1 MRYRAIAL
9 ATCIVWAAGCA
20 VAKTPDVAAAQA
32 GTVKGKAVVLVDA
45 GKPLA
50 VHAVGKPWQTVDG
63 ALVCGGKPNRLLA
76 NVAIGKGDFHVKAR
90 LRMADQKN
98 SAAAFFLG
106 KNYFGFEGARGTA
119 YLNGHIFGGVRMLKP
134 STDYFQRGAWID
146 FEAIRTSGRIRF
158 LINGKE
164 VVSAS
169 SKAEFEP
176 VGFSPFR
183 STMHIRHFSVEG
195 NLRVITPAKP
205 KGYTIPIIDL
215 AGQKERQVVV
225 DREAGQYL
233 GHVTTVLLE
242 DNKTMIAVYP
252 KGHGRGAIVMKRSTD
267 AGKTWSKRLPTPTS
281 WATSKEVP
289 TIHRVVDA
297 KGVKRLIMF
306 SGLYPA
312 RLAVSE
318 DDGKTWGELKPLGD
332 WGGIVVMGDVIA
344 LETKGHYMAMFHDD
358 GRFFTKKPERYSPR
372 KMIVYKT
379 FSTDGGLTWSFPEK
393 MFERSDVGL
402 CEPGMV
408 RSPDGKQ
415 IAVLFRENYRVR
427 NSHVILSNDEG
438 KTFTDPVELPGAMTG
453 DRHTIRYAPDG
464 RLVWTCRDT
473 CLDSPTQGDWVAWVG
488 TYDDII
494 KGRQGQYRIRLM
506 DNHNRWDCAY
516 PGMAVLPDGTF
527 VATTYGHW
535 TPGEKPYIVSV
546 RFTLAEID
554 ALAKA
559 QSARLKRPKQITIPT
574 IDVSGQAARR
584 VIVDSQDGRYLGQ
597 PDTVLMADGKTILVA
612 YPGGHGGPDTLLK
625 RSDDGGKTWSARLP
639 VPASFSGKHNS
650 PTIHRVTDTK
660 GLERLV
666 LIVSYPVMKQSV
678 SSDGG
683 RTWTPLKAMFSDKAR
698 GKPGYKGHAPP
709 KSVVRLTDGRYL
721 AMYHDHIRERP
732 RAIGLFQTISAD
744 GGVTW
749 SDPAGVGTH
758 TRYPGAHP
766 CEPGIIRSKDG
777 RQLLCLIRENSR
789 QYNSLM
795 MVSSNE
801 GRTWSDMVEL
811 PGSLTGDRHLPRF
824 APDGRLV
831 VPIRDMNKTSDTH
844 GDFVLWVGT
853 YEDILAGRP
862 GQYRVRLLDN
872 QGPPGDTG
880 YSGLELLGDG
890 TFVSTTYCR
899 LAKDAQ
905 PVVVSMRFKLDE
917 FDALVQRSQPTF
929 TDVFCQGVAND
940 GYPRVRIPAVCVT
953 KKGTVLAFAEGRQGG
968 DHSENDIIM
977 KRSTDRGKTWSKV
990 QIIAA
995 DGKNCLNNPLPVVLS
1010 DTGRVLLV
1018 YQVFPSDRHGRAIG
1032 KHVTLASP
1040 GLDGPGVQ
1048 KCFLV
1053 QSDDDGLTWSKP
1065 RDITAMVKRPKRI
1078 ESFASGPGVGIQ
1090 LRRGKHTGR
1099 ILVPINQSWHEGG
1112 SRRFEVYTAYSDDGG
1127 TTWKIGAAAAKGD
1140 PGEGNEVQVVELADG
1155 SVLLNSRST
1164 GRARLRKT
1172 ARSTDGGQTFS
1183 PLVDAKALIEPQCQ
1197 GSILRY
1203 TDPLDGFKSRL
1214 IFSNPASQSGRRN
1227 GTIRLSTD
1235 EGKTWPVARTLY
1247 AGGYAY
1253 SCLTVLPDG
1262 TIGCLFERDG
1272 YKRITFARFSLS
1284 WLTDG
1289 KDKLKAASGNKRPA
1303 ARKGKTK

>member
-1 MRYRAIAL
+1 MKYRIIAV
-9 ATCIVWAAGCA
+9 AACVVCWAQAAAAGPVVIVKAGKGGA
-20 VAKTPDVAAAQA
+20 VHV
-32 GTVKGKAVVLVDA
+32 VGKA
-45 GKPLA
+45 
-50 VHAVGKPWQTVDG
+50 WRSVDG
-63 ALVCGGKPNRLLA
+63 ALVGGGKPNRLHA
-76 NVAIGKGDFHVKAR
+76 NVAIGKGDFRITAR

-106 KNYFGFEGARGTA
+106 DNYFGFEGAGGTV
-119 YLNGHIFGGVRMLKP
+119 YLNGRIFGGKRMLKP
-134 STDYFQRGAWID
+134 SPDYFDRGSWID
-146 FEAIRTSGRIRF
+146 FEAIRASGRIRF

-164 VVSAS
+164 AVSAS
-169 SKAEFEP
+169 SDAAFEP
-176 VGFSPFR
+176 VGFSPAR

-195 NLRVITPAKP
+195 NLHAVEPAMP
-205 KGYTIPIIDL
+205 RGYTIPLVDL
-215 AGQKERQVVV
+215 AGQKHRQVVV

-267 AGKTWSKRLPTPTS
+267 AGKTWSKRLPVPES

-297 KGVKRLIMF
+297 KGVKRLIVF

-318 DDGKTWGELKPLGD
+318 DDGGTWSELKPLGD

-344 LETKGHYMAMFHDD
+344 LKAKGCYMAMFHDD
-358 GRFFTKKPERYSPR
+358 GRFFTKNAKRYSPR

-379 FSTDGGLTWSFPEK
+379 FSTDGGLTWSFPDK

-427 NSHVILSNDEG
+427 NSHMILSNDEG
-438 KTFTDPVELPGAMTG
+438 KTWTDPVELPGAMTG

-464 RLVWTCRDT
+464 RLVWTARDT
-473 CLDSPTQGDWVAWVG
+473 CLDSPTQGDWIAWVG
-488 TYDDII
+488 KYEDIV

-506 DNHNRWDCAY
+506 ENHKSKDCAY
-516 PGMAVLPDGTF
+516 PGMEVLPDGTF

-535 TPGEKPYIVSV
+535 TPGEQPYIVSL

-554 ALAKA
+554 KLARA
-559 QSARLKRPKQITIPT
+559 QAERTKRPKGITIPT
-574 IDVSGQAARR
+574 LDVSDQAERR
-584 VIVDSQDGRYLGQ
+584 VIVDREKGRYLGQ
-597 PDTVLMADGKTILVA
+597 PDTVLMADGKTIFAA
-612 YPGGHGGPDTLLK
+612 YPGGHGGPDTMLK
-625 RSDDGGKTWSARLP
+625 RSDDGGKTWSERLP
-639 VPASFSGKHNS
+639 VPESFTGKHNA
-650 PTIHRVTDTK
+650 PTLHRVTDTK
-660 GLERLV
+660 GVERLI
-666 LIVSYPVMKQSV
+666 LIVSHPVMKQSV
-678 SSDGG
+678 SADSG
-683 RTWTPLKAMFSDKAR
+683 RTWTPLKAMFSDKLR

-709 KSVVRLTDGRYL
+709 KSVARLTDGRYL
-721 AMYHDHIRERP
+721 AMYHDHLSEKP

-744 GGVTW
+744 GGLTW
-749 SDPAGVGTH
+749 SAPARVGAH

-777 RQLLCLIRENSR
+777 KELLCLIRENSR

-831 VPIRDMNKTSDTH
+831 VPIRDMNKTSSTY
-844 GDFVLWVGT
+844 GDFILWVGT

-872 QGPPGDTG
+872 QGPGGDTG
-880 YSGLELLGDG
+880 YSGLVLLPDG

-899 LAKDAQ
+899 LAKKSQ
-905 PVVVSMRFKLDE
+905 PVVVSLRFTLAE
-917 FDALVQRSQPTF
+917 FDELARRNQPTQA
-929 TDVFCQGVAND
+929 DVFRQGVADD
-940 GYPRVRIPAVCVT
+940 GYPRIRIPAVCVT
-953 KKGTVLAFAEGRQGG
+953 GKGTVLAFAEGRQGG

-977 KRSTDRGKTWSKV
+977 KRSGDGGRTWGKVQVVDERGKM
-990 QIIAA
+990 
-995 DGKNCLNNPLPVVLS
+995 CLNNPMPVVLGEM
-1010 DTGRVLLV
+1010 GRILLI
-1018 YQVFPSDRHGRAIG
+1018 YQVFPEDRHGRAMG
-1032 KHVTLASP
+1032 KHVKLASP

-1048 KCFLV
+1048 KCYLTG
-1053 QSDDDGLTWSKP
+1053 SDDDGKTWSKP
-1065 RDITAMVKRPKRI
+1065 RDITAMVKRPTKI
-1078 ESFASGPGVGIQ
+1078 ESFASGPGVAVV
-1090 LRRGKHTGR
+1090 LRRGKYKGR
-1099 ILVPINQSWHEGG
+1099 ILAPFNESWHEEGK
-1112 SRRFEVYTAYSDDGG
+1112 RHFAVYTAYSDDVGK
-1127 TTWKIGAAAAKGD
+1127 TWKMGASAANGGKGY
-1140 PGEGNEVQVVELADG
+1140 GNEVQVVELADG
-1155 SVLLNSRST
+1155 SVLLNSRSA
-1164 GRARLRKT
+1164 GGSGLRKT
-1172 ARSTDGGQTFS
+1172 AVSTDGGQTFS
-1183 PLVDAKALIEPQCQ
+1183 PLKDAKALIEPQCQ

-1203 TDPLDGFKSRL
+1203 TDPLDGLKSRL
-1214 IFSNPASQSGRRN
+1214 IFSNPASRSDRRN
-1227 GTIRLSTD
+1227 GTIRLSYD
-1235 EGKTWPVARTLY
+1235 EGKTWPVAKTLY
-1247 AGGYAY
+1247 SGGYAY
-1253 SCLTVLPDG
+1253 SCLTVLGDG

-1272 YKRITFARFSLS
+1272 YKRITFARFNLT

-1289 KDKLKAASGNKRPA
+1289 RDKISTASDTAHPTG
-1303 ARKGKTK
+1303 RKGKTR